1 MSKASKIK
9 ELIDSSMYENK
20 LTNDELVQ
28 IMEQV
33 ADYLNLQKVSDYS
46 KENNITPKGVY
57 KCREVIDFRGFK
69 YVIDND

>member
-9 ELIDSSMYENK
+9 ELIDLAMYESQ

-28 IMEQV
+28 IMEHA

-57 KCREVIDFRGFK
+57 KCREVINFRGFK
-69 YVIDND
+69 YVVDNN